1 MLKYL
6 EYKYNQG
13 ETELVDLTNVN
24 IFYSNNGIII
34 RLLFVSQTINL
45 NVITIKQVD
54 LVLLT

>member
-13 ETELVDLTNVN
+13 ETELIDLTNVN